1 MSEFSIPKPKT
12 VSKEHIDSQYERLID
27 IIKKTQNP
35 ERCEKLLR
43 MYRML
48 EQRVKTAP
56 ASAKV
61 QYHNAYDGG
70 YLDHIL
76 NVIEF
81 ATRIQLLYRDMN
93 GVVDF
98 TYEELVFA
106 AMHHDLGK
114 LGDDEGPRY
123 LPETE
128 EYWIKKGSVYKY
140 KDDRQFMSVFDR
152 TVLLLNAFEVKLN
165 KKELVAI
172 RMADGLFPPANEE
185 YFQPKVTFA
194 HRSSLVYII
203 HWADWMA
210 CNQEK
215 DLMRVNYEQL
225 NNFPK

>member
-1 MSEFSIPKPKT
+1 MSEFTIPPQKR
-12 VSKEHIDSQYERLID
+12 VSKEHIDSQFEKLIE
-27 IIKKTQNP
+27 IIRKTQAP

-43 MYRML
+43 MYRIL
-48 EQRVKTAP
+48 EQRVKAAP
-56 ASAKV
+56 ASAKIY
-61 QYHNAYDGG
+61 YHNAYEGG

-81 ATRIQLLYRDMN
+81 ATRLQLLYRDMN
-93 GVVDF
+93 GAIDF

-123 LPETE
+123 LPETDQ
-128 EYWIKKGSVYKY
+128 YWIKKGTFYKY
-140 KDDRQFMSVFDR
+140 KDDRQYMSVFDR
-152 TVLLLNAFEVKLN
+152 TVLLLNAFDIKFN

-185 YFQPKVTFA
+185 YYEARGMFA
-194 HRSSLVYII
+194 HRTSLVYMI

-215 DLMRVNYEQL
+215 DSMRVQFQTL
-225 NNFPK
+225 NNF